1 MNPTQSSSTADPRT
15 ANSAP
20 QPAGETKPLER
31 PRAALATA
39 DKTRGYG
46 LPCAKCRAYYPA
58 DLDVCPI
65 CQNRTRIHPK
75 AAAVPATP
83 ISPALSAEDTPD
95 PDVLEQERERFLRE
109 FKSQVFAAHAQ
120 INVAESFRC
129 SLEENHPGVFEPA
142 EVCKGCYGHLQERV
156 DLMEA
161 ALHMELKEATQ
172 IIYDAVWADTSDTS
186 KTYEN
191 AAQAL
196 LTEIRK
202 RAGIPSVLGPLQRL
216 PH

>member
-1 MNPTQSSSTADPRT
+1 MSLTPS
-15 ANSAP
+15 
-20 QPAGETKPLER
+20 
-31 PRAALATA
+31 LATSESSKA
-39 DKTRGYG
+39 AKPAIQNFGTAKQVDKTAPKPTGYG
-46 LPCAKCRAYYPA
+46 LPCSKCRTYYAA
-58 DLDVCPI
+58 DLDTCPI
-65 CQNRTRIHPK
+65 CHHKERVKPDLPIVAPS
-75 AAAVPATP
+75 AA
-83 ISPALSAEDTPD
+83 PALSAEEIPD
-95 PDVLEQERERFLRE
+95 PDVLEQERDRFLRE
-109 FKSQVFAAHAQ
+109 FKNQMYASQAQ

-129 SLEENHPGVFEPA
+129 SVEENHPGEFEAA
-142 EVCKGCYGHLQERV
+142 EVCRTCYQRLQERV

-172 IIYDAVWADTSDTS
+172 IVYDAVWADTSDTG

-202 RAGIPSVLGPLQRL
+202 RAGIPVVLGPMQPL